1 MGDPLASYV
10 TERTTDEQY
19 DMLAEKHGVNEPLP
33 VRYVAYL
40 RSIITFDWGYS
51 QIAMDDVSNALRD
64 KFAATLELSIL
75 GQAHLAPMRCLK
87 HMLGTLPI

>member
-1 MGDPLASYV
+1 MLGVTFITFFLSLQMGDPLAAYV

-51 QIAMDDVSNALRD
+51 QIAMDDVSDALRE
-64 KFAATLELSIL
+64 KFAATLEL
-75 GQAHLAPMRCLK
+75 
-87 HMLGTLPI
+87 